1 MAQNNLINNIL
12 DNAHVDYADYLN
24 QEQSKTEH
32 VWRLKM
38 INTPNGHLLLD
49 NSFFKTLRNYKEI
62 YLQHTTLKFEKIF
75 VTSTISPS
83 GGCLVGSIYC
93 TPLVKKSENQF
104 KMHNLG
110 QYIYNSEIS
119 MNSKDKTVDSL
130 VFKIK
135 SSDKFKIIGIDHL
148 RLGKF
153 YLYSYNLIQEKI
165 SSEHT
170 KLIEDITFE
179 RFNSLLD
186 FVNKCLNV
194 DSIDDKYFFEN
205 LNKHINSNQFLEY
218 FWFATISEYIMLYQD
233 SLESKKYSAKGEIY
247 NAHYKDLMYFYMTN
261 NSSKVFNPKI
271 DEVSKYIENNLI
283 IDNFKKDH
291 FAKYIKSRIIF
302 LIRERL
308 FENVD
313 LSNAQESIDFDDAQ
327 INYSHFVGHI
337 LNHVVRQ
344 VDFGAYN
351 IYEQKKA
358 DLLWKY
364 WYEKGIE
371 VPFNGVIPKGEIGTS
386 SPEFPNNVEIYSCD
400 INKKDDDYCISLGE
414 KLDIKIDNK
423 LVSKK
428 LTVMRDNA

>member
-1 MAQNNLINNIL
+1 MIQNNLLNNML

-24 QEQSKTEH
+24 PKHSKTEH
-32 VWRLKM
+32 DWRLKM
-38 INTPNGHLLLD
+38 IDTPNGHLLLD
-49 NSFFKTLRNYKEI
+49 NSFFKMLRNCNEV
-62 YLQHTTLKFEKIF
+62 YLQHTTLKFEKIID
-75 VTSTISPS
+75 TNIINPS

-93 TPLVKKSENQF
+93 TPLVKIAQNQF

-110 QYIYNSEIS
+110 QYIYDREIS
-119 MNSKDKTVDSL
+119 MNNKNNAIKSL
-130 VFKIK
+130 IFKIK
-135 SSDKFKIIGIDHL
+135 STDKFKIIGIDHL

-165 SSEHT
+165 SGENT
-170 KLIEDITFE
+170 KKIEEITFE
-179 RFNSLLD
+179 RFNNLLD
-186 FVNKCLNV
+186 FVNKCINM
-194 DSIDDKYFFEN
+194 DNIDDKYFFEN

-233 SLESKKYSAKGEIY
+233 TLESKKYSAKGEIY
-247 NAHYKDLMYFYMTN
+247 NAHYKDLMYFFMAN

-271 DEVSKYIENNLI
+271 DEVSKYIEDNLI

-313 LSNAQESIDFDDAQ
+313 LSNDQESIDFDDAQ
-327 INYSHFVGHI
+327 RNYPHFVGHI

-344 VDFGAYN
+344 VDFDACN

-386 SPEFPNNVEIYSCD
+386 SPEFSNNVEIYGCD